1 MQGKIY
7 IVTYTFI
14 NVKSISGRIL
24 EKLETVAASE
34 EENLFFIVF
43 PFVTRIVGHLHVL
56 PLKKQKSILK
66 IASHFKNI
74 LHVS

>member
-1 MQGKIY
+1 M
-7 IVTYTFI
+7 
-14 NVKSISGRIL
+14 
-24 EKLETVAASE
+24 AASE